1 MIPIDD
7 RPVPT
12 IEAVGLT
19 KTYHMGNL
27 KVDALRGASFVIEP
41 GEMVAIMG
49 PSGSGKSTVLNL
61 LGCLDVPTAGSYRLD
76 GEDVAGLSEDALAD
90 IRLRKIG
97 FVFQAFNLLPR
108 MSALEQV
115 ELPLM
120 YAGVPDRRERA
131 LQALEV
137 VGLSDRVDHAPVEL
151 SGGEQQRVAI
161 ARALVSEPR
170 LLLADE
176 PSGNLDSRSAGEIM
190 DVIEKL
196 NVERAIT
203 TVLVTHEAEVADRAR
218 RVIRF
223 RDGVIEKD
231 EVVA

>member
-19 KTYHMGNL
+19 KTYQMGNL
-27 KVDALRGASFVIEP
+27 KVEALRGASFVIEP

-120 YAGVPDRRERA
+120 YAGVPERRERA

-137 VGLSDRVDHAPVEL
+137 VGLSERVDHAPVEL

-176 PSGNLDSRSAGEIM
+176 PTGNLDSRSASEIM

>member
-1 MIPIDD
+1 VIPIDD

-19 KTYHMGNL
+19 KTYQMGNL
-27 KVDALRGASFVIEP
+27 KVEALRGASFVIEP

-120 YAGVPDRRERA
+120 YAGVPERRERA

-137 VGLSDRVDHAPVEL
+137 VGLSERVDHAPVEL

-176 PSGNLDSRSAGEIM
+176 PTGNLDSRSASEIM

>member
-1 MIPIDD
+1 MSSIDD
-7 RPVPT
+7 QTVPT

-19 KTYHMGNL
+19 KTYLMGDL
-27 KVDALRGASFVIEP
+27 KVEALRGASFVIEP

-61 LGCLDVPTAGSYRLD
+61 LGCLDVPTAGTYRLD

-108 MSALEQV
+108 MTALEQV

-120 YAGVPDRRERA
+120 YAGVPGRREQA
-131 LQALEV
+131 LQALEI

-151 SGGEQQRVAI
+151 SGGQQQRVAI

-176 PSGNLDSRSAGEIM
+176 PTGNLDTRSAREIM
-190 DVIEKL
+190 DVIEQL